1 MDPRRMCMK
10 VFRLEFR
17 QLACDIEELVF
28 MEPDSGSCCASAAV
42 PPGGEMQIESRGLD
56 DQRVLEIS
64 YDEENQ
70 QQLCSES
77 FLQSSQR
84 SWNTTQTIMG
94 QTRNRTYLLCPVC
107 KKTQWSLPVHLRR
120 SCMKNSPGV
129 DIERTVDAA
138 KREANELLRQD
149 NVWMSKELQ
158 DGGNV
163 AVENVGRFMYYME
176 PKRPSL
182 LFVRQHEKTREYS
195 NKLSEAGL
203 CKQTVQFYVKSVKSQ
218 TRNRTHLLCPVCKKT
233 QWSLPVHLRRSCM
246 KNSPGVDIERT
257 VDAAKREANELLC
270 QDHVWEY
277 DLIRKILDNPDPVS
291 RSCRME
297 GMLWSTSP
305 PKDPAPAIAAIQPA
319 ACSPSAG
326 PAQAESEAGS
336 ESSRELY
343 HCPTTVKTTSLRKR
357 TSKSGLYGK
366 HSIDHPLQMSIAKYL
381 QVENVGRFM
390 YYMDP
395 KRPSLLFVRQ
405 HEKTREYSNKLSE
418 AGLCKQMVQF
428 YVKSVKSSMLGA
440 PASALKTVLHK
451 DSNNYVLFLSN
462 LQASASKQVI
472 EWVQRKRVPE
482 HGGHV
487 VVGVKEHNICNTGGH
502 LYSLP
507 GGGDGKILDW
517 FDLYFTEVR
526 PVMLGEKR
534 KHMEDETDESE
545 ERFISSTGS
554 SIYNASNDLERLH
567 RKYQMPKVTSQMARR
582 SFETA
587 TKKMT
592 DTEKSMVA
600 DYFTHSSATAENVVT
615 ASLLLKRLLS
625 GLDSSEE
632 RGVCTGSGC
641 SQLEDQ
647 APHHLLVKSY
657 TLMVDGAAPKRSVR
671 ASLTGVHERCC
682 YDRWCSYQL
691 QLHMQHVL
699 EHFGRR
705 LPSEDRVRSRD
716 GLQTF
721 QMQPLFSGRGSH
733 LGGA

>member
-1 MDPRRMCMK
+1 
-10 VFRLEFR
+10 
-17 QLACDIEELVF
+17 
-28 MEPDSGSCCASAAV
+28 
-42 PPGGEMQIESRGLD
+42 MQTES
-56 DQRVLEIS
+56 S
-64 YDEENQ
+64 
-70 QQLCSES
+70 
-77 FLQSSQR
+77 
-84 SWNTTQTIMG
+84 

-149 NVWMSKELQ
+149 HVWEYVLIRKILDNPDPVGRLIKELQ

-163 AVENVGRFMYYME
+163 VVENVGRFMYYME

-182 LFVRQHEKTREYS
+182 LFVRQQEKTREYS

-203 CKQTVQFYVKSVKSQ
+203 CKQTVQF
-218 TRNRTHLLCPVCKKT
+218 H
-233 QWSLPVHLRRSCM
+233 
-246 KNSPGVDIERT
+246 
-257 VDAAKREANELLC
+257 
-270 QDHVWEY
+270 
-277 DLIRKILDNPDPVS
+277 
-291 RSCRME
+291 
-297 GMLWSTSP
+297 
-305 PKDPAPAIAAIQPA
+305 
-319 ACSPSAG
+319 
-326 PAQAESEAGS
+326 
-336 ESSRELY
+336 
-343 HCPTTVKTTSLRKR
+343 
-357 TSKSGLYGK
+357 
-366 HSIDHPLQMSIAKYL
+366 
-381 QVENVGRFM
+381 
-390 YYMDP
+390 
-395 KRPSLLFVRQ
+395 
-405 HEKTREYSNKLSE
+405 
-418 AGLCKQMVQF
+418 
-428 YVKSVKSSMLGA
+428 VKSVKSSMLGA

-451 DSNNYVLFLSN
+451 DSNNYILFLSN

-472 EWVQRKRVPE
+472 EWVQQNSVPG

-582 SFETA
+582 AFETA

-625 GLDSSEE
+625 GLDSSGE

-641 SQLEDQ
+641 SKLEDQ
-647 APHHLLVKSY
+647 AAHHLLVKSY
-657 TLMVDGAAPKRSVR
+657 TLMFDGAAPKRSVR
-671 ASLTGVHERCC
+671 ATLTGVHERCY
-682 YDRWCSYQL
+682 YDHWHSYQL

-705 LPSEDRVRSRD
+705 LPSEDRVRSRIEKQGWTANIPD
-716 GLQTF
+716 AALVLR
-721 QMQPLFSGRGSH
+721 PWKPS
-733 LGGA
+733 GGA

>member
-1 MDPRRMCMK
+1 
-10 VFRLEFR
+10 
-17 QLACDIEELVF
+17 
-28 MEPDSGSCCASAAV
+28 
-42 PPGGEMQIESRGLD
+42 MQIESRGLD

-64 YDEENQ
+64 HDEENQ

-77 FLQSSQR
+77 FLHE
-84 SWNTTQTIMG
+84 
-94 QTRNRTYLLCPVC
+94 TRNRTYLLCPLC

-138 KREANELLRQD
+138 KREVNELLHRGRVWEHDLIRKILD
-149 NVWMSKELQ
+149 NPDPVGRIEGMLWSTSPPKDPAPAIPAIQPAACSPSAGPAQANSEAGSKSSRELYHWW
-158 DGGNV
+158 
-163 AVENVGRFMYYME
+163 VESVGRFMYYMDH
-176 PKRPSL
+176 KRPSL
-182 LFVRQHEKTREYS
+182 LFVRQQEKTREYS

-203 CKQTVQFYVKSVKSQ
+203 CKQT
-218 TRNRTHLLCPVCKKT
+218 
-233 QWSLPVHLRRSCM
+233 
-246 KNSPGVDIERT
+246 
-257 VDAAKREANELLC
+257 
-270 QDHVWEY
+270 
-277 DLIRKILDNPDPVS
+277 
-291 RSCRME
+291 
-297 GMLWSTSP
+297 
-305 PKDPAPAIAAIQPA
+305 
-319 ACSPSAG
+319 
-326 PAQAESEAGS
+326 
-336 ESSRELY
+336 
-343 HCPTTVKTTSLRKR
+343 
-357 TSKSGLYGK
+357 
-366 HSIDHPLQMSIAKYL
+366 
-381 QVENVGRFM
+381 
-390 YYMDP
+390 
-395 KRPSLLFVRQ
+395 
-405 HEKTREYSNKLSE
+405 
-418 AGLCKQMVQF
+418 VQF

-472 EWVQRKRVPE
+472 EWVQRKRVPG

-487 VVGVKEHNICNTGGH
+487 VVGVKEHNICKTGGH

-582 SFETA
+582 AFEMA

-647 APHHLLVKSY
+647 AAHHLLVKSY

-671 ASLTGVHERCC
+671 ATLTGVHERCY
-682 YDRWCSYQL
+682 YDHWRSEQL

-733 LGGA
+733 LGGPNIALDSSVVKRLTRTQK

>member
-1 MDPRRMCMK
+1 MKPHEFGETLSNERR
-10 VFRLEFR
+10 
-17 QLACDIEELVF
+17 
-28 MEPDSGSCCASAAV
+28 
-42 PPGGEMQIESRGLD
+42 
-56 DQRVLEIS
+56 
-64 YDEENQ
+64 
-70 QQLCSES
+70 
-77 FLQSSQR
+77 
-84 SWNTTQTIMG
+84 MG

-149 NVWMSKELQ
+149 
-158 DGGNV
+158 
-163 AVENVGRFMYYME
+163 
-176 PKRPSL
+176 
-182 LFVRQHEKTREYS
+182 
-195 NKLSEAGL
+195 
-203 CKQTVQFYVKSVKSQ
+203 
-218 TRNRTHLLCPVCKKT
+218 
-233 QWSLPVHLRRSCM
+233 
-246 KNSPGVDIERT
+246 
-257 VDAAKREANELLC
+257 
-270 QDHVWEY
+270 HVWEY
-277 DLIRKILDNPDPVS
+277 DLIRKILDNPDPV
-291 RSCRME
+291 
-297 GMLWSTSP
+297 
-305 PKDPAPAIAAIQPA
+305 
-319 ACSPSAG
+319 
-326 PAQAESEAGS
+326 GS
-336 ESSRELY
+336 
-343 HCPTTVKTTSLRKR
+343 PTTVKTTSLRKR

-381 QVENVGRFM
+381 QVENVGTFM

-405 HEKTREYSNKLSE
+405 QEKTREYSNKLSE
-418 AGLCKQMVQF
+418 AGLCKQTVQF

-462 LQASASKQVI
+462 LQASASKQDI
-472 EWVQRKRVPE
+472 EWVQRKRVPG

-487 VVGVKEHNICNTGGH
+487 VVGVKEHNTSATQVATFTLCQEEEM
-502 LYSLP
+502 
-507 GGGDGKILDW
+507 W

-534 KHMEDETDESE
+534 KHMENETDESE

-647 APHHLLVKSY
+647 AAHHLLVKSY
-657 TLMVDGAAPKRSVR
+657 TLMVDGAAPKRSVH
-671 ASLTGVHERCC
+671 ATLTGVHERCY
-682 YDRWCSYQL
+682 YDHWHSYQL
-691 QLHMQHVL
+691 QLRMQHVL

-705 LPSEDRVRSRD
+705 LPSEDRVRSRIEKQGWTANIPD
-716 GLQTF
+716 AALVLR
-721 QMQPLFSGRGSH
+721 PWKPS
-733 LGGA
+733 GGA